1 MPYCKK
7 CGNEINPNHKFC
19 IKCGTAI
26 TQAAPPQPKQQPQ
39 ANNKRICPV
48 CGSDLKE
55 NQKFCIKCG
64 TPVTKSEQFAS
75 NSEGYTIKER
85 NAQEQQPDIP
95 DSQAFS
101 DSPTYKSFENQNSD
115 SSTAQVFSD
124 ESAVQNKTN
133 IKALIIAIIGL
144 LVLVSL
150 VVILPNV
157 YCSGC
162 NTHRSTKT
170 SSSLSSSSQ
179 SSRVDNSVNGM
190 GYYYFDNTLDEAIEK
205 YRDIVEKTDDS
216 SLENTVDNITLNRMI
231 PGGVS
236 TFLDIEQVT
245 DYSYTYYNKD
255 TAIYLWKNDK
265 NKIVAATYMY
275 NSNVRSDYKYSSE
288 ARSIQLVNKPAK
300 WLYALSDIL
309 TYNQAFEIYKTL
321 FTEHLNAVIDAKE
334 GNEPILAHYYKGYSM
349 LINGNASTEAIT
361 IVKTDSDFIE
371 KHNIKAG
378 RKSIF
383 SEVEISTNSGTSS
396 QSTEPP
402 TSAPCPESYEQK
414 VEVVSSGTTATL
426 TLYEWQNGKWKSLMT
441 TNATVGQNGVGIN
454 YGEGEKITPQ
464 GTFDLGFCYGLSKP
478 DTKLEFTKLE
488 YGSIFVCDSSS
499 KYYNC
504 LTSMEHFNG
513 ANIEN
518 TYAQF
523 AEQNKYNYNIFIEH
537 NGDGKTPNSATPG
550 KGSVITICGYNGTLK
565 PTWGCIDIT
574 TTAMTELLSYLD
586 SSKNPV
592 IIIS

>member
-19 IKCGTAI
+19 AKCGTAI
-26 TQAAPPQPKQQPQ
+26 TQATPPQPQSQQQEQQQPQ

-48 CGSDLKE
+48 CGSELKE

-64 TPVTKSEQFAS
+64 TAAHTVPQ
-75 NSEGYTIKER
+75 
-85 NAQEQQPDIP
+85 QQPPQQPQPPIQ
-95 DSQAFS
+95 STF
-101 DSPTYKSFENQNSD
+101 QN
-115 SSTAQVFSD
+115 
-124 ESAVQNKTN
+124 
-133 IKALIIAIIGL
+133 IGNL
-144 LVLVSL
+144 
-150 VVILPNV
+150 N
-157 YCSGC
+157 
-162 NTHRSTKT
+162 
-170 SSSLSSSSQ
+170 SSQ
-179 SSRVDNSVNGM
+179 STAVKPKKKRKKLWILLAIISVVLIVAITLGIVFLPSILNSPQTSQQAEGSFSFNYIDFSEKLSALATQAEGVKVEIDPDNWIESEDKDQRLYFFGDNNLSIIGIIETDGSQNKKTDNISCINVCGLSDDSAVRMCAYCGVIASGDEYTSENIQNWYSAINYAKNKGVDDTNVDSEKPTMIKYKNILLS
-190 GYYYFDNTLDEAIEK
+190 YFKNIDSLLLKPVSESSGQYIEEFQPNIEATQSNTL
-205 YRDIVEKTDDS
+205 
-216 SLENTVDNITLNRMI
+216 NTTQ
-231 PGGVS
+231 P
-236 TFLDIEQVT
+236 
-245 DYSYTYYNKD
+245 
-255 TAIYLWKNDK
+255 
-265 NKIVAATYMY
+265 
-275 NSNVRSDYKYSSE
+275 
-288 ARSIQLVNKPAK
+288 P
-300 WLYALSDIL
+300 
-309 TYNQAFEIYKTL
+309 
-321 FTEHLNAVIDAKE
+321 
-334 GNEPILAHYYKGYSM
+334 
-349 LINGNASTEAIT
+349 
-361 IVKTDSDFIE
+361 
-371 KHNIKAG
+371 
-378 RKSIF
+378 
-383 SEVEISTNSGTSS
+383 
-396 QSTEPP
+396 TEPP

-414 VEVVSSGTTATL
+414 VEVISSGTTATL